1 MDLTFKDIARKFTEL
16 KCCVIVPVFNNAGSV
31 VHVVESVLRYTS
43 NLIVVNDGSTDG
55 TDRLLESAG
64 LPVEVVSYR
73 QNRGKG
79 YALKVGFERA
89 VALGYEYAITMDA
102 DGQHLASDLPAFAA
116 AIEQNRGALI
126 IGSRS
131 FNNENM
137 PGKNG
142 FANRFSNFWFTVQT
156 GYNLPDTQ
164 TGFRAYPLG
173 KMRSGWI
180 LSYRYEAE
188 LELLVF
194 AAWGGIRLLPVDINV
209 YYPPKEE
216 RVTHFRPAKDFA
228 RISLLNTFLTLSA
241 LFYGWPVTLYR
252 KLFKRE
258 KFFKRRGG
266 E

>member
-1 MDLTFKDIARKFTEL
+1 MDSTFNDTTRKFKEL
-16 KCCVIVPVFNNAGSV
+16 KSCVLIPVFNNAGSIV
-31 VHVVESVLRYTS
+31 RVVESVLQYSS
-43 NLIVVNDGSTDG
+43 NVIVVNDGSTDG
-55 TDRLLESAG
+55 SEKLLKAAG
-64 LPVEVVSYR
+64 LPVEVVSYGK
-73 QNRGKG
+73 NRGKG
-79 YALKVGFERA
+79 YAIKVGFERA
-89 VALGYEYAITMDA
+89 VELGYEYAITMDA
-102 DGQHLASDLPAFAA
+102 DGQHLALDLPVFAT
-116 AIEQNRGALI
+116 AIEQNYGALV

-131 FNNENM
+131 FDNENM
-137 PGKNG
+137 PGRSG

-194 AAWGGIRLLPVDINV
+194 AAWEGVRLLPVRINV

-228 RISLLNTFLTLSA
+228 RISLLNSFLTLSA
-241 LFYGWPVTLYR
+241 IFYGWPVTLFR
-252 KLFKRE
+252 KLFKR
-258 KFFKRRGG
+258 RGG
-266 E
+266 Q